1 MLTFIVKSFPY
12 VSFPNSGHLLSFFWH
27 DYNKNMAQTYC
38 QPPPRHC
45 GGTVSASEAISPP
58 DWTSYIESIV
68 ENVVFKELVIL
79 NRTCLFYWALYL
91 KPVLTLVNILNEMT
105 SQPVGRKYL
114 WLLTVQKKELH
125 IVGRRRNPSTDG
137 ICAGEDPCNVCLM
150 LHNKRAPSI
159 GRDPRF
165 PLTIRISGVYPTLRK
180 QLFYHPPYCCTP
192 GEAHKPSSP
201 SLPYWATSSS
211 PLIIFT
217 VLRWAH
223 SCSSPPFQDQRK
235 YSMCGEWGVL
245 RWWGINTSPDIWIP
259 CNRCIRQVPSQS
271 LSSKNCMNCS
281 AWQIFFFAKPGEKYM
296 LKQKYMHLGL
306 NAFDQLLKPRNV

>member
-1 MLTFIVKSFPY
+1 MLAFIVKSFPY

-27 DYNKNMAQTYC
+27 DYNKNLAQTYC

-165 PLTIRISGVYPTLRK
+165 PHYPYFWGL
-180 QLFYHPPYCCTP
+180 PYLKETAILP
-192 GEAHKPSSP
+192 P
-201 SLPYWATSSS
+201 SLLLHPRWSTQAQLTQP
-211 PLIIFT
+211 PLLGYIFQPSDH
-217 VLRWAH
+217 LH
-223 SCSSPPFQDQRK
+223 SA
-235 YSMCGEWGVL
+235 M
-245 RWWGINTSPDIWIP
+245 
-259 CNRCIRQVPSQS
+259 
-271 LSSKNCMNCS
+271 LSSLMLITTFPGPEKIFHVRWVGSAEVVGNKHFPWYMNS
-281 AWQIFFFAKPGEKYM
+281 M
-296 LKQKYMHLGL
+296 
-306 NAFDQLLKPRNV
+306 